1 MIFESEIKEYLIK
14 RHQYY
19 EVRYSLTFT
28 DITIKRNFEKILKL
42 KVKQIDQKHIDI
54 QGGFSNSILSRPQVY
69 FESCNQRNKESA
81 TKFKDRRNAYLYKT
95 NYFIKKIDLDNKI
108 INITTYIKPSASI
121 SQVLKGIKISI
132 NNWYFYYKIHDF
144 KFPYTTTPLDERG
157 IVKDMVFEN
166 TNSHFKVFN
175 IFDKEVNSLQ

>member
-1 MIFESEIKEYLIK
+1 MIIFKSEIKEYLIK

-28 DITIKRNFEKILKL
+28 DKKIKRNLEKIFNL
-42 KVKQIDQKHIDI
+42 KVKQLDRKHIDI
-54 QGGFSNSILSRPQVY
+54 KGGFSNSILSRPQVY
-69 FESCNQRNKESA
+69 FEACNQRNKEPA
-81 TKFKDRRNAYLYKT
+81 TKFKDRKNAYLYKT
-95 NYFIKKIDLDNKI
+95 NHFIKEIHLDENI
-108 INITTYIKPSASI
+108 LNITTYIKPSASI

-144 KFPYTTTPLDERG
+144 KFPYTTTPLDKRG
-157 IVKDMVFEN
+157 IIKDMVFEN

-175 IFDKEVNSLQ
+175 IFD